1 MAVALETRRC
11 CPPGDVLRRRAVDAP
26 LGAWLIDAI
35 EAEGFDGEIVRPIPV
50 QQQPI
55 LWLNVHVHARTGL
68 YSMPDG
74 SPVVRR
80 GDVQP
85 GPSFVWLCEN
95 DTVLIRPRPR
105 GNHAATTKQEVG
117 ARITIVGRK

>member
-1 MAVALETRRC
+1 MLLLSSEPVKDGREVQERNIGKGINYFPAPQAPYRLPRERPDRRFELLAR
-11 CPPGDVLRRRAVDAP
+11 PRTLTAGS
-26 LGAWLIDAI
+26 WLA
-35 EAEGFDGEIVRPIPV
+35 F
-50 QQQPI
+50 
-55 LWLNVHVHARTGL
+55 N
-68 YSMPDG
+68 G